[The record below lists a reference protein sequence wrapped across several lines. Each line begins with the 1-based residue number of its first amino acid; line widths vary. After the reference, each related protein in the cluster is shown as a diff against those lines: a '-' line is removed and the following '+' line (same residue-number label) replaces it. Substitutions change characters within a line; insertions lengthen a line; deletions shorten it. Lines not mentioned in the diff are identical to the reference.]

1 MSTPYPPSWLD
12 RLTRWIERLPGS
24 PWVFYVVLGG
34 AGYLAAS
41 ALRWLDG
48 RQPIGAFDPMP
59 PPFLLWV
66 VGILALHHYLDD
78 YARQALAR
86 FRPLLQVDQAE
97 YERLEYE
104 LTVVPARYALIGAL
118 FWTGLAILIVAL
130 YYPVVRPYI
139 STWEIAVSVLSFLV
153 GGTFLQH
160 LRYQLNTVRS
170 IYRQISQVDLYNLE
184 PLFAFSNLTVRAA
197 IGVTLLQYAI
207 IVLLPGESRPALFLP
222 VATLTVV
229 AVAVFIWP
237 LAGVHRM
244 LVEEKSRQMAEV
256 DLRLKAAVT
265 ALYGRVDGGELDQVD
280 VVGRTITSLK
290 VARDLIDSRPTW
302 PWQPAAVRSLAT
314 AILLPIVL
322 WLLQQLLRQLLR
334 L

>member
-1 MSTPYPPSWLD
+1 M
-12 RLTRWIERLPGS
+12 
-24 PWVFYVVLGG
+24 FYVVVAV
-34 AGYLAAS
+34 AGYLAVS
-41 ALRWLDG
+41 VLRWLDG
-48 RQPIGAFDPMP
+48 RQPPGAFDPMP

-66 VGILALHHYLDD
+66 VGILALHQYLDG

-86 FRPLLQVDQAE
+86 FRPLLQVDPAE

-104 LTVVPARYALIGAL
+104 LTVIPARYALFGAL
-118 FWTGLAILIVAL
+118 FWTGLAILVVVL
-130 YYPVVRPYI
+130 YYPVVYPTI
-139 STWEIAVSVLSFLV
+139 PTWEIAVSVLSFLV

-170 IYRQISQVDLYNLE
+170 IYGRISQVDLYNLE

-207 IVLLPGESRPALFLP
+207 IVLLPEGSRPALVLP
-222 VATLTVV
+222 VAALTVV
-229 AVAVFIWP
+229 AVAVFVWP

-244 LVEEKSRQMAEV
+244 LAEEKSRQMVAV
-256 DLRLKAAVT
+256 DQRLKAAIAT
-265 ALYGRVDGGELDQVD
+265 LYGRVDGGDLEQVD
-280 VVGRTITSLK
+280 AVGRTITSLK
-290 VARDLIDSRPTW
+290 AARDLIDSRPTW
-302 PWQPAAVRSLAT
+302 PWQPAAVRGLAT

-322 WLLQQLLRQLLR
+322 WLLQQVLQQVLR